1 MKNTRRDK
9 VINSELTAANMA
21 IKVIGATCSLGEAVI
36 DKLLMMDV
44 NVIAKEENHLN
55 RNASLLDYSTADI
68 VREGSGFSISFD
80 DSDADIVVGKDLIV
94 HDLLPSRA
102 DKWLAPEIINWAKGD
117 DIAGPS
123 RYWLGVIDAA
133 NAIAHILKADVRLD
147 NVHMCGRREWS
158 SEDTKSEFDMLWQR
172 TNQGISGNFT
182 ADVLFG
188 HEIAGMDAKP
198 IVDEVNQRPDLDPLH
213 QLLLSLTGDG
223 WRPLIPFRTALMTL
237 IAGLQ
242 EPV

>member
-1 MKNTRRDK
+1 
-9 VINSELTAANMA
+9 
-21 IKVIGATCSLGEAVI
+21 
-36 DKLLMMDV
+36 
-44 NVIAKEENHLN
+44 
-55 RNASLLDYSTADI
+55 
-68 VREGSGFSISFD
+68 
-80 DSDADIVVGKDLIV
+80 
-94 HDLLPSRA
+94 
-102 DKWLAPEIINWAKGD
+102 
-117 DIAGPS
+117 
-123 RYWLGVIDAA
+123 
-133 NAIAHILKADVRLD
+133 
-147 NVHMCGRREWS
+147 MCGRREWS